1 MTKKMMMGAM
11 LLSMAL
17 FAHAQEKVLT
27 LQQCIDMAM
36 KQNYSVQ
43 ASEKSI
49 ERAKAMQ
56 GTAWD
61 VDKTEISFG
70 QDLTSGVS
78 TDNAIIVS
86 QGMEFPT
93 YYIAMR
99 KQLKAETQ
107 AEKSKHLVLLSAL
120 AAEVMSTYYQL
131 VYEKQRVQLL
141 AQQDSVLT
149 LYKQLADKRYQAG
162 ETHRL
167 EVASVEKML
176 RENGLEKQM
185 ALSETEGVRMQLAKL
200 LNDASVEP
208 ADHQILPIDMK
219 PADFNYLQTP
229 EGQYANDRLEIANK
243 AVTVA
248 KNGYAPSLSVSLKNQ
263 LVLSGWNPYHVD
275 RSKFSEGNFL
285 GFEVG
290 VGVPLFFG
298 ATKAKV
304 KAAKKDREIAELEM
318 KEEKQQREKEYLAA
332 LSKCNSTFVRM
343 NYYQQ
348 EGDKK
353 AEELSRLGGLEYQTG
368 GISYHEYIEALQES
382 IDVKMKHIEAIND
395 YNQAVIVL
403 KKLTNTL

>member
-1 MTKKMMMGAM
+1 MIGAM

-17 FAHAQEKVLT
+17 SAHAQEKVLT

-36 KQNYSVQ
+36 KQNYSIQ

-49 ERAKAMQ
+49 ERARVMQ
-56 GTAWD
+56 GAAWD
-61 VDKTEISFG
+61 VDKTEVALG
-70 QDLTSGVS
+70 QDPSSGGN
-78 TDNAIIVS
+78 TDNAISVS
-86 QGMEFPT
+86 QSIEFPT

-107 AEKSKHLVLLSAL
+107 AERSKHLVLQSAL
-120 AAEVMSTYYQL
+120 TSEVMSTYYQL

-141 AQQDSVLT
+141 TEQDSVLT

-176 RENGLEKQM
+176 RENSLERQM

-208 ADHQILPIDMK
+208 ADNQILPIDMK
-219 PADFNYLQTP
+219 PANFNYQQTP

-243 AVTVA
+243 ALTVA
-248 KNGYAPSLSVSLKNQ
+248 KNGYAPSLSLTLRNQ
-263 LVLSGWNPYHVD
+263 LVISGWNPYHVD
-275 RSKFSEGNFL
+275 RSKFAEGNFL

-304 KAAKKDREIAELEM
+304 KAAKKDCEIAELEM
-318 KEEKQQREKEYLAA
+318 KEEKQQKEKEYLAA

-348 EGDKK
+348 EGDRK
-353 AEELSRLGGLEYQTG
+353 AEELSRLGGLEYQSG

-382 IDVKMKHIEAIND
+382 IDIRMKHIEAIND

-403 KKLTNTL
+403 KKLTNAF

>member
-1 MTKKMMMGAM
+1 MIGAM

-17 FAHAQEKVLT
+17 SAHAQEKVLT

-36 KQNYSVQ
+36 KQNYSMQ
-43 ASEKSI
+43 ASEKSV
-49 ERAKAMQ
+49 ERARVMQ
-56 GTAWD
+56 GAAWD
-61 VDKTEISFG
+61 VDKTEVALG
-70 QDLTSGVS
+70 QDPSSGGN
-78 TDNAIIVS
+78 TDNAISVS
-86 QGMEFPT
+86 QSIEFPT

-107 AEKSKHLVLLSAL
+107 AERSKHLVLQSAL
-120 AAEVMSTYYQL
+120 TSEVMSTYYQL

-141 AQQDSVLT
+141 TEQDSVLT

-176 RENGLEKQM
+176 RENGLERQM

-208 ADHQILPIDMK
+208 ADNQILPIDMK
-219 PADFNYLQTP
+219 PANFNYQQTP

-243 AVTVA
+243 ALTVA
-248 KNGYAPSLSVSLKNQ
+248 KNGYAPSLSLTLRNQ
-263 LVLSGWNPYHVD
+263 LVISGWNPYHVD
-275 RSKFSEGNFL
+275 RSKFAEGNFL

-318 KEEKQQREKEYLAA
+318 KEEKQQKEKEYLAA

-348 EGDKK
+348 EGDRK
-353 AEELSRLGGLEYQTG
+353 AEELSRLGGLEYQSG
-368 GISYHEYIEALQES
+368 GISYHEYIKALQES
-382 IDVKMKHIEAIND
+382 IDIRMKHIEAIND
-395 YNQAVIVL
+395 YNQAVIGL
-403 KKLTNTL
+403 KKLTNAF